1 VFATAHIGTY
11 ALAEYP
17 KVVLAKRARETARAR
32 SRYEDRNPP
41 ATSSRRVKTLEVK
54 TVLRHTPACAVVLLV
69 LASACSSSEGADAT
83 PTGSS
88 VAVADT
94 TSTSSPVTVEPF
106 PEQLPSQEIAAV
118 IRGEVPEGFEA
129 FNGSANGFTIALPA
143 TWLTIDLTVG
153 DKDSIAAQLETIFP
167 PESAETLSSNY
178 VQFRKTAASG
188 SGTVMAAFDPTGDPS
203 LIVTVSPRE
212 SLDTLESEEEMI
224 QDGIEYSGGSVQSV
238 DRLELSGREASRIV
252 TLFSLET
259 NDVELV
265 QYVVLGDDTTY
276 NITFNSSEPGAT
288 DTLLS
293 HIINTFTIADA

>member
-1 VFATAHIGTY
+1 MF
-11 ALAEYP
+11 
-17 KVVLAKRARETARAR
+17 
-32 SRYEDRNPP
+32 
-41 ATSSRRVKTLEVK
+41 
-54 TVLRHTPACAVVLLV
+54 
-69 LASACSSSEGADAT
+69 SA
-83 PTGSS
+83 
-88 VAVADT
+88 
-94 TSTSSPVTVEPF
+94 PF
-106 PEQLPSQEIAAV
+106 PDQLPSQEPAAV
-118 IRGEVPEGFEA
+118 IPGEVPEGFAA

-153 DKDSIAAQLETIFP
+153 DKDSIAAELEAIFP
-167 PESAETLSSNY
+167 PDVAETLSSNY

-188 SGTVMAAFDPTGDPS
+188 VGGSVMVAFDTTGDPS

-259 NDVELV
+259 NDVEFV

-276 NITFNSSEPGAT
+276 NISFNSSEPGAT

-293 HIINTFTIADA
+293 QIVNTFTLADA